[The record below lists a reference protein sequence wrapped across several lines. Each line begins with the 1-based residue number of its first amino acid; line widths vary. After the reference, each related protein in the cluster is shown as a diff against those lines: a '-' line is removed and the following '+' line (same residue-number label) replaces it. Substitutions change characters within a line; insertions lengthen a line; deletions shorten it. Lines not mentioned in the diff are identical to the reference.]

1 MVTPCAAYG
10 YTNRIKEDVN
20 ISFHRFPHSKPE
32 LLQKWVQAIRRK
44 GWSPNK
50 NSFICSV
57 QFTDSCFA
65 VIPGKLGHRRNKDAI
80 PSLFFSE
87 FPRHLQKTES
97 KMKSPVKRKSIEPKA
112 SVCQPS
118 PSKVT
123 WLIDTKHTYVS
134 NKTCDVKVKKLT
146 KQLCAL

>member
-1 MVTPCAAYG
+1 
-10 YTNRIKEDVN
+10 
-20 ISFHRFPHSKPE
+20 
-32 LLQKWVQAIRRK
+32 
-44 GWSPNK
+44 
-50 NSFICSV
+50 
-57 QFTDSCFA
+57 
-65 VIPGKLGHRRNKDAI
+65 
-80 PSLFFSE
+80 
-87 FPRHLQKTES
+87 
-97 KMKSPVKRKSIEPKA
+97 MKSPVKRKSIEPKA